1 MESNIPKIVF
11 TIIFL
16 VLFFL
21 SSVAL
26 CAPPQMAKLIESW
39 ELLSFPTGNNEHMNI
54 SGLTMVAGSGGMV
67 VGADELSHIHI
78 LQRIDGKTFKLM
90 EDGTI
95 PLSPGETELD
105 IEGVAGFDNFI
116 WVIGSHSLS
125 RKSIRTPQELK
136 GKADKKKKN
145 GKSLS
150 RSYNR
155 DRFETIKVEPS
166 REWLYRLEV
175 KDNGAVERGTIV
187 RGSLRDIFA
196 NHPVLSR
203 FCNIPSKENGL
214 DIEGLAVVQK
224 KRKKSSHLLVG
235 LRGPVL
241 QGAFAVVLKVSVK
254 DGTGMSNKPI
264 LDVKLK
270 DTYYLS
276 LDGRGIRGMSSMG
289 SKAGDGYL
297 ILAGP
302 VGGAPVSYTLYHWNG
317 ADTIPE
323 IDSLDA
329 QQNLTELCQI
339 PVTDAALRGKPEG
352 VHFLSEENG
361 VVSFLIVYDSVAN
374 GAPGLFTC
382 RLDGSVV
389 K

>member
-11 TIIFL
+11 ITSCF

-21 SSVAL
+21 SSAAL
-26 CAPPQMAKLIESW
+26 CAPPQMAKLMESW
-39 ELLSFPTGNNEHMNI
+39 ELLSFPTGNDEHMNI
-54 SGLTMVAGSGGMV
+54 SGLTMVADGGGMV

-105 IEGVAGFDNFI
+105 IEGVAGSGNYI

-125 RKSIRTPQELK
+125 RKSIRTPQELME
-136 GKADKKKKN
+136 KAEKKEQKA
-145 GKSLS
+145 KSLS

-166 REWLYRLEV
+166 REWLYRLET
-175 KDNGAVERGTIV
+175 KSNGSVERGTIV
-187 RGSLRDIFA
+187 RGSLRDVFA

-214 DIEGLAVVQK
+214 DIEGLTVVQK

-254 DGTGMSNKPI
+254 DGTGMSNRPI

-270 DTYYLS
+270 NTYYLS

-289 SKAGDGYL
+289 KAGDGYL

-339 PVTDAALRGKPEG
+339 PVTDMAPRGKPEG

-361 VVSFLIVYDSVAN
+361 VVKFLIVYDSVAN
-374 GAPGLFTC
+374 GAPGLFAC
-382 RLDGSVV
+382 QRDGAGGE
-389 K
+389 

>member
-39 ELLSFPTGNNEHMNI
+39 ELLSFPTGNDEHMNI
-54 SGLTMVAGSGGMV
+54 SGLTMVADGGGMV

-95 PLSPGETELD
+95 PLSPEETELD
-105 IEGVAGFDNFI
+105 IEGVASFDNFI

-125 RKSIRTPQELK
+125 RKSIRTPKKLK
-136 GKADKKKKN
+136 EKAEKKEKK
-145 GKSLS
+145 GESLS

-166 REWLYRLEV
+166 REWLYRLKV
-175 KDNGAVERGTIV
+175 KDDASIERDTIV
-187 RGSLRDIFA
+187 RGSLRDIVA
-196 NHPVLSR
+196 NHPVLNR
-203 FCNIPSKENGL
+203 FRNIPSKENGL
-214 DIEGLAVVQK
+214 DIEGLSVVQK
-224 KRKKSSHLLVG
+224 KRKKSSHLFVG

-254 DGTGMSNKPI
+254 DGTGMSKKPI

-270 DTYYLS
+270 NTYYLS
-276 LDGRGIRGMSSMG
+276 LGGRGIRGMSSIG
-289 SKAGDGYL
+289 KTKDGYL

-361 VVSFLIVYDSVAN
+361 VVRFLIVYDSVAN